1 VAGENGDIGSQGER
15 GEKGD
20 KGDKGDDGD
29 QGEQGERGEKGSTGD
44 SGVLSVQYPL
54 KLDKANKHLSIDLS
68 KIKPMGGSPILY
80 DGGGGLGEAFK
91 FVSVSGQSGLTAVQ
105 YDKETLT
112 LVAGT
117 NIVLT
122 TDPENNSITINS
134 SGGGGT
140 GSVSGITGNYV
151 ATING
156 LTGALG
162 LTVSGNLTLTMTG
175 ADNKTFNLFSKPFAT
190 VKGTAG
196 AIAWGDTSLSFAG
209 DGVDLNANNA
219 FKFNYLTDLTLETP
233 GSFKLG
239 TLYGDSF
246 IQFGDG
252 TTQGTATNRFFF
264 GATAPSGSALGDRWL
279 DSINGRIFTYVGD
292 GNSSQWVEFGAGSQ
306 GVTGINGATGSQGT
320 QGVTGATG
328 SQGIQGVTGATGSQ
342 GITGATGATGSQGIQ
357 GVTGATG
364 SQGIQGV
371 TGATGSQGIQ
381 GVTGATGATGSQGI
395 QGVTGATGPSEDVLS
410 VFIDSTPDNISIGKK
425 GYRLIPYDC
434 QALEWYVVA
443 GQTGSIQF
451 DVKKSTFANYPSTTS
466 IVGSDY
472 PSLSGQFKNSNT
484 GITAWSGMSA
494 GDMIDFVI
502 NSNTD
507 IQSVGLFIKIRR
519 IT

>member
-1 VAGENGDIGSQGER
+1 LAGENGDIGSQGER

-91 FVSVSGQSGLTAVQ
+91 FVSVSGQSNLTAVQ

-196 AIAWGDTSLSFAG
+196 AIAWGDTSLPFAG
-209 DGVDLNANNA
+209 DGLDLGADNA
-219 FKFNYLTDLTLETP
+219 FKFNYLTDLALETP

-252 TTQGTATNRFFF
+252 TTQGTAAKCCPPPLATTGSTGVASFDNNYFQLGSTGHVSIKTGIKAGNIITLGTSTVF
-264 GATAPSGSALGDRWL
+264 GA
-279 DSINGRIFTYVGD
+279 
-292 GNSSQWVEFGAGSQ
+292 
-306 GVTGINGATGSQGT
+306 
-320 QGVTGATG
+320 
-328 SQGIQGVTGATGSQ
+328 
-342 GITGATGATGSQGIQ
+342 GATGALPALDGSLLLEVNAKFLQGK
-357 GVTGATG
+357 
-364 SQGIQGV
+364 
-371 TGATGSQGIQ
+371 
-381 GVTGATGATGSQGI
+381 
-395 QGVTGATGPSEDVLS
+395 
-410 VFIDSTPDNISIGKK
+410 TPNQLTDG
-425 GYRLIPYDC
+425 G
-434 QALEWYVVA
+434 
-443 GQTGSIQF
+443 
-451 DVKKSTFANYPSTTS
+451 TF
-466 IVGSDY
+466 
-472 PSLSGQFKNSNT
+472 
-484 GITAWSGMSA
+484 
-494 GDMIDFVI
+494 
-502 NSNTD
+502 
-507 IQSVGLFIKIRR
+507 
-519 IT
+519 